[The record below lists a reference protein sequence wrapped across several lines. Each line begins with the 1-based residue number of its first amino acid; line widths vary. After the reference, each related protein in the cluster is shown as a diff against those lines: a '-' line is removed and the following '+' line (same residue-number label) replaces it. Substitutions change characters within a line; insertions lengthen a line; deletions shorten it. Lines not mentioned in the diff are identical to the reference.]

1 MDMMAGSLLGTRQI
15 FNHHVHVAY
24 YWLAALDALLFF
36 GGCYLAA
43 WLYYLPEPGGLDSH
57 LSSLQPRAAI
67 FAALTVI
74 AMFSMG
80 LYQPRLREGPNG
92 VILRAAGAIA
102 LMTLGM
108 TALFYF
114 VPELHLWRGVF
125 VYAAV
130 LAFAASLATR
140 VVFNRTVE
148 LDQFKRRVLVLGSG
162 RKAANISNKMR
173 RKSDRR
179 GFRIHGFVRLPGE
192 ETQVQS
198 GNVVSLD
205 LPLSEYVRNQR
216 VDKVVVAVDDR
227 DGQFPQDELMQCRMQ
242 GVEVVDLLD
251 FFESE
256 ASKVLTDEARPDW
269 FIFSNGFRSHAS
281 NFGLRRLFDMVASF
295 SLLALTWP
303 VMLVTVLA
311 IWLEDGVGA
320 PVIFRQRRVGLN
332 GRVFEVMK
340 FRSMTVDAEG
350 DGKARWATP
359 DDQRVTRVG
368 KVIRKLRID
377 ELPQIINV
385 LKGDMA
391 FVGPR
396 PERPEF
402 VRDLAEKIPHF
413 DKRHCVKPGITGWA
427 QLNYPYGACEKDA
440 KAKLEFDLYYVKN
453 QSLFLDLTIL
463 LQTVEVILFG
473 KGAR

>member
-1 MDMMAGSLLGTRQI
+1 MMAGSLLGTTRI
-15 FNHHVHVAY
+15 FNHHVHIAY
-24 YWLAALDALLFF
+24 YWLALLDAVLFF
-36 GGCYLAA
+36 GACYLAT
-43 WLYYLPEPGGLDSH
+43 WLYFLPEPAGFQVH
-57 LSSLQPRAAI
+57 LVELPARAAI
-67 FAALTVI
+67 FAVMTAV
-74 AMFSMG
+74 AMFSLG

-92 VILRAAGAIA
+92 ILLRAGGAIGI
-102 LMTLGM
+102 MTLGM
-108 TALFYF
+108 TAVFYF
-114 VPELHLWRGVF
+114 LPSLHLWRGVF

-130 LAFAASLATR
+130 LAFVGSLTTR
-140 VVFNRTVE
+140 LIFSRTVE
-148 LDQFKRRVLVLGSG
+148 LEQLKRRVLVLGSG
-162 RKAANISNKMR
+162 NAATNISNKMR

-179 GFRIHGFVRLPGE
+179 GFRIFGYVRLPGE
-192 ETQVQS
+192 NTSLQT
-198 GNVVSLD
+198 GNVVTLD
-205 LPLSEYVRNQR
+205 VPLSEYVRSHGIE
-216 VDKVVVAVDDR
+216 KIVVAVDNR
-227 DGQFPQDELMQCRMQ
+227 AEHLPANELMQCRIQ
-242 GVEVVDLLD
+242 GVKVVDILD

-256 ASKVLTDEARPDW
+256 ASKILTDQAHPEW
-269 FIFSNGFRSHAS
+269 FIFSGGFKCGAS
-281 NFGLRRLFDMVASF
+281 AFGLRRLFDLAAAF
-295 SLLALTWP
+295 ILLTFTWP
-303 VMLVTVLA
+303 IMLLTALA
-311 IWLEDGVGA
+311 IWLEDGFGA
-320 PVIFRQRRVGLN
+320 PVIFRQRRVGLD
-332 GRVFEVMK
+332 GRIFEVMK

-368 KVIRKLRID
+368 KLIRKLRID

-385 LKGDMA
+385 LTGDMA

-427 QLNYPYGACEKDA
+427 QLNYPYGASEKDA
-440 KAKLEFDLYYVKN
+440 RAKLEYDLYYVKN

>member
-1 MDMMAGSLLGTRQI
+1 MMAGSLLGTTRI

-24 YWLAALDALLFF
+24 YWLALLDALLFF
-36 GGCYLAA
+36 GACYLAT
-43 WLYYLPEPGGLDSH
+43 WLYFIPEPSGLQVH
-57 LSSLQPRAAI
+57 LAELPARAAI
-67 FAALTVI
+67 FSAMTVL
-74 AMFSMG
+74 AMFSLG

-92 VILRAAGAIA
+92 ILLRAGGAIVI
-102 LMTLGM
+102 MTLGM
-108 TALFYF
+108 AVVFYF
-114 VPELHLWRGVF
+114 LPSLHLWRGVF
-125 VYAAV
+125 IYAATLTFV
-130 LAFAASLATR
+130 SSLATR
-140 VVFNRTVE
+140 LIFTRTVE
-148 LDQFKRRVLVLGSG
+148 LDQLKRRVLVLGSG
-162 RKAANISNKMR
+162 RAAANIAGKMR

-179 GFRIHGFVRLPGE
+179 GFRIHGYVR
-192 ETQVQS
+192 QS
-198 GNVVSLD
+198 GEDTQLQTGNLITLD
-205 LPLSEYVRNQR
+205 VPLSEYVRSHGIE
-216 VDKVVVAVDDR
+216 KIVVAVDDR
-227 DGQFPQDELMQCRMQ
+227 AAHMPADELMHCRMQ
-242 GVEVVDLLD
+242 GVAVVDILD

-256 ASKVLTDEARPDW
+256 ASKILTDEASPEW
-269 FIFSNGFRSHAS
+269 FIFSSGFKCNSSA
-281 NFGLRRLFDMVASF
+281 FGLRRLFDVSASF
-295 SLLALTWP
+295 LLLAITWP
-303 VMLVTVLA
+303 FMLLTVLA

-320 PVIFRQRRVGLN
+320 PVVFRQRRVGLN
-332 GRVFEVMK
+332 SRVFEVMK

-368 KVIRKLRID
+368 RIIRKLRID
-377 ELPQIINV
+377 KLPQIINV

-402 VRDLAEKIPHF
+402 VRDLAETIPHF
-413 DKRHCVKPGITGWA
+413 ETRHCVKPGITGWA
-427 QLNYPYGACEKDA
+427 QLNYPYGASEKDA

>member
-1 MDMMAGSLLGTRQI
+1 MMAGSLLGTKRI
-15 FNHHVHVAY
+15 FNHHVHIAY
-24 YWLAALDALLFF
+24 YWLALVDALLFF
-36 GGCYLAA
+36 GACYAA
-43 WLYYLPEPGGLDSH
+43 TWLYFLPQPAGLEVH
-57 LSSLQPRAAI
+57 LNQLPARAMVFSAT
-67 FAALTVI
+67 TVL
-74 AMFSMG
+74 AMFSLG

-92 VILRAAGAIA
+92 ILLRAGGAIA
-102 LMTLGM
+102 IMTLSM
-108 TALFYF
+108 TAIFYF
-114 VPELHLWRGVF
+114 LPSLHLWRGVF
-125 VYAAV
+125 VYAAI
-130 LAFAASLATR
+130 LAFVASLTTR
-140 VVFNRTVE
+140 LIFSRTVE
-148 LDQFKRRVLVLGSG
+148 LEQLKRRVLVLGSG
-162 RKAANISNKMR
+162 RTAANIVGKMR

-179 GFRIHGFVRLPGE
+179 GFCIYVYVRQPGE
-192 ETQVQS
+192 DTQLDT
-198 GNVVSLD
+198 GNVITLD
-205 LPLSEYVRNQR
+205 VPLSDYVRSHGIE
-216 VDKVVVAVDDR
+216 KIVVAVDDR
-227 DGQFPQDELMQCRMQ
+227 GKYLQAEELMHCRMQ
-242 GVEVVDLLD
+242 GVAVVDILD

-256 ASKVLTDEARPDW
+256 ASKVLADEAHPEW
-269 FIFSNGFRSHAS
+269 FIFSHGFRCGSS
-281 NFGLRRLFDMVASF
+281 TFGLRRLFDIAASF
-295 SLLALTWP
+295 ALLTLTWP
-303 VMLVTVLA
+303 FMLLAVLA
-311 IWLEDGVGA
+311 IWLEDGLGA
-320 PVIFRQRRVGLN
+320 PVIFRQRRVGLQ
-332 GRVFEVMK
+332 GQVFDVMK

-377 ELPQIINV
+377 ELPQILNV

-427 QLNYPYGACEKDA
+427 QLNYPYGASEKDA
-440 KAKLEFDLYYVKN
+440 QAKLEFDLYYVKN

>member
-1 MDMMAGSLLGTRQI
+1 MMAGSLLGTTRI

-24 YWLAALDALLFF
+24 YWLALVDALLFF
-36 GGCYLAA
+36 GACYLAT
-43 WLYYLPEPGGLDSH
+43 WLYFLPETAGLQTH
-57 LSSLQPRAAI
+57 LADLPARAAV
-67 FAALTVI
+67 FAAMTVL
-74 AMFSMG
+74 AMFSLG

-92 VILRAAGAIA
+92 ILLRAGGAIII
-102 LMTLGM
+102 MTLGM
-108 TALFYF
+108 TAVFYF
-114 VPELHLWRGVF
+114 LPSLHLWRGIF
-125 VYAAV
+125 VYAAM
-130 LAFAASLATR
+130 LAFISSLATR
-140 VVFNRTVE
+140 LIFSRTVE
-148 LDQFKRRVLVLGSG
+148 LDQLKRRVLVLGSG
-162 RKAANISNKMR
+162 MAAANIAGKMR

-179 GFRIHGFVRLPGE
+179 GFRIHGYVRLPGE
-192 ETQVQS
+192 DTELDT
-198 GNVVSLD
+198 GNVITLD
-205 LPLSEYVRNQR
+205 MPLSEYVRSHR
-216 VDKVVVAVDDR
+216 IEKIVVAMDDR
-227 DGQFPQDELMQCRMQ
+227 QAHMPANELMHCRMQ
-242 GVEVVDLLD
+242 GVSVVDIVD

-256 ASKVLTDEARPDW
+256 ASKILTDEANPEW
-269 FIFSNGFRSHAS
+269 FIFSNGFKCNPSG
-281 NFGLRRLFDMVASF
+281 FGLRRLFDISASF
-295 SLLALTWP
+295 VLLTFTWP
-303 VMLVTVLA
+303 FMLLTVLA
-311 IWLEDGVGA
+311 IWLEDGIGA
-320 PVIFRQRRVGLN
+320 PVIFRQRRVGLH

-368 KVIRKLRID
+368 RVIRKLRID
-377 ELPQIINV
+377 ELPQILNV
-385 LKGDMA
+385 MKGDMA

-413 DKRHCVKPGITGWA
+413 ETRHCVKPGITGWA